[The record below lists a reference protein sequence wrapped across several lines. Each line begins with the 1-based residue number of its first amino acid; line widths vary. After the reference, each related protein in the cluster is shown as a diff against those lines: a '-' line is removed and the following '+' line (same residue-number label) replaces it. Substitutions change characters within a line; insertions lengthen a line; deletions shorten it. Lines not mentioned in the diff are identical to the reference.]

1 MAALALLIISSL
13 SVVRASGGEVTWETV
28 RRAIGD
34 TICFSAADKAPP
46 KLAFADPD
54 SCTIKAPTPLA
65 DAVRRSLVDTRAL
78 RATIPGVFSAL
89 PPEVEKAIL
98 QGNVSRMPLDVIRT
112 TTIKRPEFLNTLM
125 PTLIK
130 YLSDTGITC
139 PDCPRP
145 DAPSHDVPAW
155 EAFFPYV
162 AAFIAIDPVEETR
175 GSVPGKKPVYGF
187 HVCSG
192 AVDDSGIQAKDP
204 VLLHAG
210 FLSALNAED
219 LIMTGL
225 ESALK
230 APQYRR
236 LRGDDSRATFLR
248 QRILQS
254 MRDSPNVRSRICEFL
269 GSHGVELGLRVTSCS
284 DWTRPSKALMPT
296 RRGKS

>member
-1 MAALALLIISSL
+1 MNQTDMAALALLIISSL
-13 SVVRASGGEVTWETV
+13 SVVRASGGEVTWETI

-78 RATIPGVFSAL
+78 RATIPGVFSSL
-89 PPEVEKAIL
+89 PPEVEKAI
-98 QGNVSRMPLDVIRT
+98 QEGNVSRMPLDVIRT

-130 YLSDTGITC
+130 HLSDTGITC

-155 EAFFPYV
+155 ETFFPYV
-162 AAFIAIDPVEETR
+162 AAFVAIDPIEET
-175 GSVPGKKPVYGF
+175 SAPGKKPVYGF

-204 VLLHAG
+204 VLLHAHRPS
-210 FLSALNAED
+210 LSEPN
-219 LIMTGL
+219 G
-225 ESALK
+225 
-230 APQYRR
+230 R
-236 LRGDDSRATFLR
+236 RGDAAVVADGTDDMVGGEFHEDRCDANRDVRRRTRAPR
-248 QRILQS
+248 A
-254 MRDSPNVRSRICEFL
+254 VRS
-269 GSHGVELGLRVTSCS
+269 
-284 DWTRPSKALMPT
+284 
-296 RRGKS
+296 